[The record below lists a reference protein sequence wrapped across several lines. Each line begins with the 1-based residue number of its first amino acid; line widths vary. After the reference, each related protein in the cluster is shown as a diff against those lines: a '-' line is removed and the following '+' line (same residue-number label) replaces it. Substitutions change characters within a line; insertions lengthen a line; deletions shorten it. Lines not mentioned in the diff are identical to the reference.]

1 MALQKFIFHEG
12 TTENPVVLSQDY
24 VDALIALWAD
34 DSVEKDISGVV
45 YKPSLYN
52 SEVDALETI
61 GFTVLTDA
69 QLEDQ
74 FTIYP
79 GLEYLNE
86 GEYVDVQANGINTAA
101 LSFEILDVK
110 VTYNADNLDEDYIK
124 RKFSFEHNRLV
135 VDSARENASWIAEVT
150 FKAAPQSHP
159 LNYRTA
165 KVTVNAVAISS
176 ISITGP
182 SMLNEGDV
190 TTYTAQVLPDN
201 NTKPHSAI
209 TFTAKYG
216 HFGGNI
222 YTAPVGYSSDE
233 ITATVS
239 AFGRGFTGTKSLVV
253 GTVILNN
260 TDKNPLVFNAI
271 KAALKTSGWTTLGGV
286 AIDEA
291 TAMTSIDAYNVSN
304 TDFLN
309 IMKSMKSIASAHTF
323 EEAQHFV
330 NVTEIKLE
338 LRKSSEATDIFSP
351 YLCGEFYL
359 PNLNAILAYTNNG
372 YGKDF
377 YVGLLAGTKVTKI
390 NLPKLTLLKNY
401 NAAPYGES
409 FSIFANM
416 PQLTEVNLPN
426 LVYFYDDSVIAGE
439 GDIFNGDNI
448 QVLNMP
454 NVKYMNRTMFGRP
467 LLNISPFAYVNTLGV
482 IYDYLTKANIAF
494 THSKLEAISIGAKVL
509 SGLTL
514 GSYMF
519 TNSDK
524 LRSVYMP
531 MLVSVELEKMFS
543 GCTQFKA
550 FVGNNDY
557 SIDESWDG
565 TDGILD
571 WSKTKLNTI
580 TTGVDAFYQCNGL
593 YKMKLPTTLASI
605 KGNAYVW
612 NGSKVCVIDLRNCK
626 NLSEVN
632 SFFYDERRLY
642 NLKFVRF
649 VSSLP
654 PVLSKASC
662 VMFTP
667 TAKFDNYVN
676 STGISK
682 YFVKNKETKNKLY
695 IYDHARTGNV
705 YNVAVGI
712 NSGTTLVYEG
722 KFWSSS
728 NNNFLYKYKTGTT
741 QTSIGLKSNGNML
754 YVVYNN
760 NNTATVGTNIKEGE
774 NIRLELTFSDSSIAY
789 KFTNKS
795 QGTTASGTITSNVIA
810 ITESSLV
817 LNADANIANITT
829 TKLDETVCNIVPA
842 INELSVPV
850 LYDKVNGKQYEST
863 DKLNNMTV
871 NGTLVESVAI
881 DTSSRVGTY
890 DEIRAEY
897 EQYLVDGRTE
907 CTYEYA
913 TASNKIFPDEMMD
926 WMCRSIFG
934 FPKTWSGDLEDVPVE
949 LLK

>member
-45 YKPSLYN
+45 YKPSLYD

-86 GEYVDVQANGINTAA
+86 GEYVDVQANGINAAA

-190 TTYTAQVLPDN
+190 ATYTAQVLPDN

-216 HFGGNI
+216 HFSGNI

-233 ITATVS
+233 ITAMVS
-239 AFGRGFTGTKSLVV
+239 AFGRGFSGMKSLVV
-253 GTVILNN
+253 GTIILNN

-291 TAMTSIDAYNVSN
+291 TTMTSIDAYNVSN
-304 TDFLN
+304 TDFFN
-309 IMKSMKSIASAHTF
+309 IMMSMKSIASAHTF

-330 NVTEIKLE
+330 NVTEIQLN
-338 LRKSSEATDIFSP
+338 LREDTKTNVEGFSP
-351 YLCGEFYL
+351 YLYGEFCL
-359 PNLNAILAYTNNG
+359 PNLNAILAYATS
-372 YGKDF
+372 YLDRV
-377 YVGLLAGTKVTKI
+377 YVGFLAGTKVTKI
-390 NLPKLTLLKNY
+390 NLPKLTLFKNKRRD
-401 NAAPYGES
+401 NTS
-409 FSIFANM
+409 FGIFANM
-416 PQLTEVNLPN
+416 TQLTEVNLPN
-426 LVYFYDDSVIAGE
+426 LVYFYEDPNIAGD

-454 NVKYMNRTMFGRP
+454 NIQYMNRNICYQKS
-467 LLNISPFAYVNTLGV
+467 LLKASQYAFVNITGV
-482 IYDYLTKANIAF
+482 VYDYLTKANQVF
-494 THSKLEAISIGAKVL
+494 SHSKLEAVSIGAKA
-509 SGLTL
+509 SHGLTL

-519 TNSDK
+519 TNSDR
-524 LRSVYMP
+524 LRSVHMP
-531 MLVSVELEKMFS
+531 TLISVALEKMFS

-557 SIDESWDG
+557 GIDESWDG

-580 TTGVDAFYQCNGL
+580 TTGVDAFYHCIGL
-593 YKMKLPTTLASI
+593 YKMKLPATLNSI

-612 NGSKVCVIDLRNCK
+612 NGSRVCVIDLRNCK

-632 SFFYDERRLY
+632 SFFYDERSLY

-705 YNVAVGI
+705 YNVAVDI

-722 KFWSSS
+722 KFWGSS

-741 QTSIGLKSNGNML
+741 QTYIGLKSNGNTL

-760 NNTATVGTNIKEGE
+760 NNTATVGTNINEGE

-871 NGTLVESVAI
+871 NGSLVESVAI

-934 FPKTWSGDLEDVPVE
+934 FPKTWSGDLEDVPLE